1 MNKSFHYL
9 NKCQRMLK
17 MLKLIES
24 NYQFSTQFL
33 NKSKHYYALCQ
44 TRTREPSINSLCNLV
59 NNITQLNET
68 ILNHNPLV
76 EQLLNQ
82 GRSLINERI
91 KLWYH

>member
-1 MNKSFHYL
+1 MNKSFNYV

-17 MLKLIES
+17 ALKLIES

-44 TRTREPSINSLCNLV
+44 TGREPSINSIYNLV

-82 GRSLINERI
+82 GKSLINERI
-91 KLWYH
+91 KLWYN

>member
-1 MNKSFHYL
+1 MSKSFNYI
-9 NKCQRMLK
+9 NKCQKILK
-17 MLKLIES
+17 MLNLIES
-24 NYQFSTQFL
+24 NYQFSKEFL

-44 TRTREPSINSLCNLV
+44 TGREPSINSIYNLV
-59 NNITQLNET
+59 NNINQLNET
-68 ILNHNPLV
+68 ILNHNPVV

>member
-44 TRTREPSINSLCNLV
+44 TGREPSINSIYNLV
-59 NNITQLNET
+59 NNINQLNET
-68 ILNHNPLV
+68 IFNNNPLV
-76 EQLLNQ
+76 DK
-82 GRSLINERI
+82 LIDEGKQIIDDRI
-91 KLWYH
+91 IQWYN

>member
-1 MNKSFHYL
+1 MNTSFHYI

-17 MLKLIES
+17 MLNLIES

-44 TRTREPSINSLCNLV
+44 TGREPSINSIYNLV

>member
-17 MLKLIES
+17 MLNLIES
-24 NYQFSTQFL
+24 NYQFSTHFL

-44 TRTREPSINSLCNLV
+44 TGREPSINSIYNLV
-59 NNITQLNET
+59 NNINQLNQT

>member
-1 MNKSFHYL
+1 MNKSFNYL
-9 NKCQRMLK
+9 NKCQKMLK
-17 MLKLIES
+17 MLNLIES

-44 TRTREPSINSLCNLV
+44 TGRQPSINSIYNLV
-59 NNITQLNET
+59 NNINQLNET
-68 ILNHNPLV
+68 ILNNNPLV
-76 EQLLNQ
+76 EKLLNQ

>member
-9 NKCQRMLK
+9 NKCQRILK

-44 TRTREPSINSLCNLV
+44 TGREPSINSIYNLV
-59 NNITQLNET
+59 NNINQLNET
-68 ILNHNPLV
+68 IFNNNPLV
-76 EQLLNQ
+76 DK
-82 GRSLINERI
+82 LIDEGKQIIDDRI
-91 KLWYH
+91 IQWYN

>member
-1 MNKSFHYL
+1 MNKSFNYL
-9 NKCQRMLK
+9 NKCQKMLK
-17 MLKLIES
+17 MLNLIES
-24 NYQFSTQFL
+24 NYQFSKEFL

-76 EQLLNQ
+76 EKLLNQ

>member
-1 MNKSFHYL
+1 MNKSFHYV
-9 NKCQRMLK
+9 NKCQRMVK
-17 MLKLIES
+17 ALKLIES
-24 NYQFSTQFL
+24 NYQFSKEFL

-44 TRTREPSINSLCNLV
+44 AGREPSINSIYNLV
-59 NNITQLNET
+59 NNINQLNET

-82 GRSLINERI
+82 GKSLINERI

>member
-1 MNKSFHYL
+1 MNKSFNYV
-9 NKCQRMLK
+9 NKCQRLLK
-17 MLKLIES
+17 ALNLIES
-24 NYQFSTQFL
+24 NYQFSKEFL
-33 NKSKHYYALCQ
+33 NKSKHYYALCL
-44 TRTREPSINSLCNLV
+44 TGREPSINSIYNLV

-91 KLWYH
+91 KLWYN

>member
-44 TRTREPSINSLCNLV
+44 TGREPSINSLYHLV
-59 NNITQLNET
+59 NNINQLNET
-68 ILNHNPLV
+68 IFNNNPLV
-76 EQLLNQ
+76 DK
-82 GRSLINERI
+82 LIDEGKQIIDDRI
-91 KLWYH
+91 IQWYN